1 MTAVTSAP
9 ATPAQSKNHGLW
21 GRVVIQL
28 LMLAGGILMLA
39 PFGVMVLVSLF
50 PAEALL
56 TRDFDLADITL
67 QNYVETFRVVPFG
80 RYYFNSALVA
90 IVTTVAQ
97 LLVASL
103 AAFAFARLRFRGRE
117 PLFLVYLATLMIPFI
132 VLLIPN
138 FLIVKELGW
147 YNSYWALIVPS
158 VFSAFT
164 TFFLRQY
171 YRGLPLELDEAARID
186 GASSFR
192 IWWQVIL
199 PLSAPALAA
208 IGIYAFNGSW
218 NAFLWPLDVTATEEM
233 RTIPVGL
240 AAFQGQ
246 FSTAWHLLMAGSVIA
261 LLPVLIIYILS
272 QNWFVRGITLSG
284 MGGR

>member
-1 MTAVTSAP
+1 MTAATSAP
-9 ATPAQSKNHGLW
+9 ATSAQSKSHGLIS
-21 GRVVIQL
+21 RVALQL
-28 LMLAGGILMLA
+28 LMLAGGVLMLA

-56 TRDFDLADITL
+56 TRNFNLADITL
-67 QNYVETFRVVPFG
+67 QNYVETFQVVPFG

-103 AAFAFARLRFRGRE
+103 AAFAFARLRFWGRE

-158 VFSAFT
+158 VFSAFS

-208 IGIYAFNGSW
+208 IGIFAFNGSW
-218 NAFLWPLDVTATEEM
+218 NDFLWPLVVTATEEM

-246 FSTAWHLLMAGSVIA
+246 YSTAWHLLMAGSVIA